1 MKRTRTF
8 RHGMLAGMAARA
20 IMGGGYFLACS
31 SGDDGD
37 GDTPNTPPVTSTQT
51 PSIDIPAINVGEGT
65 YFPKNGETAAY
76 ADTILAIQ
84 FDDVP
89 TIGTG
94 TVRIYDGDT
103 VVDTINPKGETYYS
117 VNKNYQLFNVDDQL
131 ITISGKTVIIKPH
144 VTEAGYAILSAGKT
158 YSVVVEDGLLQG
170 KVSGADFS
178 GIAKDGW
185 TFTVGAA
192 KTISDH
198 TITVG
203 RSGDFFTIQ
212 GALNYIKKNN
222 GTGDW
227 TIKVAAGSYHELLA
241 YVGDANVTI
250 EGDESDFGRDTVVYW
265 RNAQKLGEESGK
277 AGNTQRSRQTF
288 MWQGGNLVIKN
299 MSFVNTTTRKGT
311 EDVQAETLYFDCA
324 KDLVV
329 YNSSFSSYQ
338 DTLLL
343 GNNGGRAWFYK
354 CYIDGDVDFIWG
366 YIDVALFEECDIV
379 CRADGKKNQAHI
391 FASRTPVT
399 GNKIGKGFVLLN
411 NDITIEEGCVANYGR
426 NSGSDTQATVL
437 NNRFSGK
444 GTLNTKLWGT
454 AAGTNETDVKGDAAV
469 GYKDYNNTMNG
480 VPVDTSGRL
489 NDTWD
494 LSERI
499 AKREYNGRHVIF
511 NRNYNIETGAY
522 ETKANI
528 WDISAFE
535 TAFKATA
542 DESKKNVFIEPVFV
556 PYLVG
561 DDNELKST
569 TFTAS
574 SFTDGDTFTFSIT
587 GGSDFATV
595 DNGTVSAK
603 PNVEGDVTITV
614 TSANG
619 ASDTATTH
627 VYKTAVKASKVSLDS
642 VSDKA
647 MVVGDVQWITAQLLA
662 ADGTE
667 NVTDR
672 RVKWTATDGIVF
684 YNDAKGEAHSEWSG
698 DATDKAETIGIYA
711 EKTGTVTITAK
722 SIAYPDATA
731 ATITITVTDD
741 GKTVGKIPAEGF
753 TFSFIGPDKESND
766 SLLNGTKGT
775 GPARDYN
782 VGSTTTEAF
791 STTLGT
797 GGKYITLLKEHKEPQ
812 LTNTY
817 FKVKGN
823 SHNTIGNNNTWTY
836 GSNAKQDEH
845 NMPTKD
851 ALLLKGVQGPFSVT
865 VHESRRCGSSR
876 YIGIRFSDGTIATY
890 DSYANFDENKG
901 SYTVKYA
908 KDDVTDIA
916 ISSSNDVYL
925 DYIKL
930 EQYTPPVA
938 DISIA
943 FATEKADLDL
953 NGTKTYKQAA
963 TVTGADA
970 NKATVTYKSSDDKI
984 ATVAQDGTVTAV
996 GMGEATITATESVKE
1011 QNATYTV
1018 HVKDSATPATYKID
1032 FTKIN
1037 GTAGDYGIFS
1047 SIKTNYNGTQHGW
1060 GVASGGSIT
1069 IHVTGNSTIIFG
1081 CCQYGDHTNN
1091 GWTTDGSQMTLATG
1105 ENAELTYTYT
1115 GAAADITFT
1124 NAGANEAYL
1133 HSIQVVANNGDAVYA
1148 EGKYDFSS
1156 IGYETLAGYILA
1168 LNGLQIFSCES
1179 HSYGIVIKNN
1189 EYLLLKVS
1197 GNCTVTFTGSTY
1209 SNGNMTASVETESAG
1224 TITPTSQSVKVT
1236 EDKTGTYS
1244 FTYTGGE
1251 ATLKFLCGTSDQA
1264 YTPSV
1269 TVTYN

>member
-1 MKRTRTF
+1 M
-8 RHGMLAGMAARA
+8 
-20 IMGGGYFLACS
+20 
-31 SGDDGD
+31 
-37 GDTPNTPPVTSTQT
+37 
-51 PSIDIPAINVGEGT
+51 GEGA
-65 YFPKNGETAAY
+65 YFPQNGETAAY

-84 FDDVP
+84 FDDKP
-89 TIGTG
+89 IIGTG
-94 TVRIYDGDT
+94 TVTIYDGDT
-103 VVDTINPKGETYYS
+103 LVDIINPKGETYYS

-131 ITISGKTVIIKPH
+131 ITVNGKAIIIKPH
-144 VTEAGYAILSAGKT
+144 VNSGDYAILEAGKT
-158 YSVVVEDGLLQG
+158 YSVVVDDGLLTGNVNG
-170 KVSGADFS
+170 KDF
-178 GIAKDGW
+178 GGVAKGEW
-185 TFTVGAA
+185 TFTVGAD
-192 KTISDH
+192 KTITGK

-212 GALNYIKKNN
+212 GALNHIKKTN

-250 EGDESDFGRDTVVYW
+250 EGDESELGRDTVVYW

-288 MWQGGNLVIKN
+288 MWQGGNLVIKH

-324 KDLVV
+324 KDLVA

-411 NDITIEEGCVANYGR
+411 NDITIEEGCTANYGR

-444 GTLNTKLWGT
+444 GTLNSKLWGT

-480 VPVDTSGRL
+480 TPVDTSGRL
-489 NDTWD
+489 KDTWD

-522 ETKANI
+522 ETKANT
-528 WDISAFE
+528 WDISTFE
-535 TAFKATA
+535 TAFNATA

-561 DDNELKST
+561 DDDSLKST
-569 TFTAS
+569 KFTAS
-574 SFTDGDTFTFSIT
+574 SFSADDTFTFSIT
-587 GGSDFATV
+587 GGNDFATV
-595 DNGTVSAK
+595 ADGTVTAK

-642 VSDKA
+642 VTDKA

-684 YNDAKGEAHSEWSG
+684 YNDAKGEAKAEWSG
-698 DATDKAETIGIYA
+698 DAAATTETIGIYA
-711 EKTGTVTITAK
+711 EKTGTVMITAT
-722 SIAYPDATA
+722 SIAYPDATPA
-731 ATITITVTDD
+731 SITITVTDD
-741 GKTVGKIPAEGF
+741 GKTVGEIPADGY
-753 TFSFIGPDKESND
+753 TFSFIGPNSDSKD
-766 SLLNGTKGT
+766 SLLSGTKDS

-797 GGKYITLLKEHKEPQ
+797 GGKYITLLKEHNQPQ
-812 LTNTY
+812 LTSTY
-817 FKVKGN
+817 FKAKGN
-823 SHNTIGNNNTWTY
+823 KHNTIGNNNQWDYKST
-836 GSNAKQDEH
+836 AEQDAN

-851 ALLLKGVQGPFSVT
+851 ALLLKGVQGPFTVT
-865 VHESRRCGSSR
+865 VHESKKCGGSR
-876 YIGIRFSDGTIATY
+876 YIAVRFSDGRVTTY
-890 DSYANFDENKG
+890 DAYANFDENEG
-901 SYTVKYA
+901 AYTVKYD
-908 KDDVTDIA
+908 KDDITDIA
-916 ISSSNDVYL
+916 ISSSNDVYIGSITL
-925 DYIKL
+925 AR
-930 EQYTPPVA
+930 YTPPVA

-943 FATEKADLDL
+943 FETEKADLDL
-953 NGTKTYKQAA
+953 NGTKTYKQEA
-963 TVTGADA
+963 TLSGADA
-970 NKATVTYKSSDDKI
+970 DTATVAYKSSNDKI

-996 GMGEATITATESVKE
+996 GMGEVTITATESVKE
-1011 QNATYTV
+1011 QFATYTV
-1018 HVKDSATPATYKID
+1018 HVKDTTEKDTYKIEL
-1032 FTKIN
+1032 TKID

-1047 SIKTNYNGTQHGW
+1047 SKNTVYNGTQHGW
-1060 GVASGGSIT
+1060 GIASGGSIT
-1069 IHVTGNSTIIFG
+1069 VHVSGNSTIIFG
-1081 CCQYGDHTNN
+1081 CCQYGEHTENK
-1091 GWTTDGSQMTLATG
+1091 WTTDGSQMTLAKG
-1105 ENAELTYTYT
+1105 EDAELTYTYT

-1124 NAGANEAYL
+1124 NADEKDVYL
-1133 HSIQVVANNGDAVYA
+1133 HSIQVIAQSDETVYA
-1148 EGKYDFSS
+1148 EAKMYDFRPEDS
-1156 IGYETLAGYILA
+1156 YNTLKAYMLA
-1168 LNGLQIFSCES
+1168 TNGFAMTGGARHEDT
-1179 HSYGIVIKNN
+1179 YGWDMKDGNSLT
-1189 EYLLLKVS
+1189 LLVK
-1197 GNCTVTFTGSTY
+1197 GNCTVCFGATQHSKM
-1209 SNGNMTASVETESAG
+1209 SMKATASAG
-1224 TITPTSQSVKVT
+1224 TITPDICSETKSTADCT
-1236 EDKTGTYS
+1236 EEGFT

-1251 ATLKFLCGTSDQA
+1251 ATLVFTASKIDSDA
-1264 YTPSV
+1264 GNDIYTPCV
-1269 TVTYN
+1269 TLTYTE